1 MSGLRPRAVLPIACA
16 FTLLA
21 ALEVL
26 YFPGRSYESHLQALQ
41 AKAVALAELTAHSA
55 APALDFDDLELIDE
69 CFEGAARDDE
79 LGYIA
84 VYRHDGKLL
93 RGYDRAKVGLT
104 SPPQPRAKTSVERR
118 SLWVHVITPVHQRSG
133 PEGTLVAGFSTRRAE
148 RAHRDAERAAL
159 SIGFLIFVLGSSVAL
174 WNGVVMRDLERLAE
188 ESRKARQR
196 AEEASRAKS
205 EFLAK
210 MSHEL
215 RTPMNGI
222 LGMVDV
228 LLRTELS
235 DKQRRSAA
243 VVMRSGEQLLAI
255 VNDLLDFA
263 KIEAGKLELDEVPF
277 DLRELTARVTENGS
291 VLAHG
296 KDLKVSCVVAAEVPA
311 RLHGDALRIEQVLLN
326 FVSNAVKFTERGGVV
341 LRVTRVDAA
350 EQAARLRFE
359 VSDTGIG
366 IAPELLD
373 SVFEVF
379 VQGDGSVTRRYG
391 GTGLGLAIC
400 KQLVE
405 LLGGTIGVHSELG
418 RGSSFHFEVEL
429 ALAAP
434 ELVGAKRSARRSLPS
449 LEERK
454 LRRLRVLA
462 AEDNAGNREVLA
474 SMMELLDC
482 DVTMVEN
489 GVAAVE
495 ALHDAH
501 DYDVVLMDC
510 QMPLLDGYGATRAVR
525 EREAARGRRAV
536 PIVAVTAHA
545 LPEEREAASSAGMQA
560 FLTKPILLEGLRAV
574 LAGLCPPGAG
584 LRSPPDAADAGAT
597 ADASSAALSSS
608 VIDQTVL
615 SELKAL
621 QTARNPRLLANLV
634 ERFAKDGVTQIA
646 AMRVAAQAASKHEL
660 DRLAHSLKG
669 WSATLGAIEVAD
681 LCRELEASCDAGSTE
696 GAERVIAKLELA
708 YARATEELARG

>member
-1 MSGLRPRAVLPIACA
+1 MLPIACA

-55 APALDFDDLELIDE
+55 APALDFDDDELIDE
-69 CFEGAARDDE
+69 CLQGAARDDE

-84 VYRHDGKLL
+84 VYGHDGKLL
-93 RGYDRAKVGLT
+93 RGFDRAKVGFT
-104 SPPQPRAKTSVERR
+104 SPPPHRTKTSVELR
-118 SLWVHVITPVHQRSG
+118 SPWVHVITPVHQRSG
-133 PEGTLVAGFSTRRAE
+133 PDGTLVAGFSTRRAE
-148 RAHRDAERAAL
+148 RAHRDAERVAFSIAL
-159 SIGFLIFVLGSSVAL
+159 AIFVLGLSVAL

-205 EFLAK
+205 AFLAK

-228 LLRTELS
+228 LLDSELS
-235 DKQRRSAA
+235 DKQRRSAEL
-243 VVMRSGEQLLAI
+243 VMRSGEQLLAI
-255 VNDLLDFA
+255 VNDVLDFA
-263 KIEAGKLELDEVPF
+263 KIEAGKLELDAVPF
-277 DLRELTARVTENGS
+277 ELRELTTRVTEHAS
-291 VLAHG
+291 VLARG
-296 KDLKVSCVVAAEVPA
+296 KGLHVSCAVAAEVPK

-326 FVSNAVKFTERGGVV
+326 LVSNAVKFTEHGSVV
-341 LRVTRVDAA
+341 LRVTSVAA
-350 EQAARLRFE
+350 AGERARLRFE

-366 IAPELLD
+366 IAPALLD

-400 KQLVE
+400 KQLVA
-405 LLGGTIGVHSELG
+405 LLGGTIGVESELG
-418 RGSSFHFEVEL
+418 KGSVFNFELELPLAASEL
-429 ALAAP
+429 A
-434 ELVGAKRSARRSLPS
+434 GAKRSPNRSMPS

-510 QMPLLDGYGATRAVR
+510 QMPLLDGYGAARAVR
-525 EREAARGRRAV
+525 TREAARGRRAV

-545 LPEEREAASSAGMQA
+545 LPEERDAASSAGMQG
-560 FLTKPILLEGLRAV
+560 FVTKPILLEGLHAALVR
-574 LAGLCPPGAG
+574 LCPPGAG
-584 LRSPPDAADAGAT
+584 LRSPPSARPDAASPVAP
-597 ADASSAALSSS
+597 SAAPASS
-608 VIDQTVL
+608 VIDQSVL
-615 SELKAL
+615 SELRAL
-621 QTARNPRLLANLV
+621 QSPRNPRLLANLV
-634 ERFAKDGVTQIA
+634 ERFTKDGVTQIA
-646 AMRVAAQAASKHEL
+646 AMRVAARAASKDEL
-660 DRLAHSLKG
+660 DRLAHALKG

-681 LCRELEASCDAGSTE
+681 LCRELEASCDAGAIE
-696 GAERVIAKLELA
+696 GVDPLIARLETA
-708 YARATEELARG
+708 YARAAEELARG